1 MPSKRRDERRQKENM
16 RQDQMKKRWNETAY
30 DRGMRWD
37 ETTCS
42 KINKLTFLQV
52 RVVQVWRV
60 PDTIFWFKNPHVN
73 QRQETSGRDLAGVQ
87 EWVKNMIF
95 QQTLKYSMLS
105 MPNMWQKTKY
115 CLFRRQWKS
124 VWYACNSLGSTFCFL
139 TMKCSPFLSL
149 SHTHTPMSWGFLLQ
163 HVKMLTSKSWFCQ
176 LW

>member
-42 KINKLTFLQV
+42 KIYKLTFLQV
-52 RVVQVWRV
+52 RVMRVWCV
-60 PDTIFWFKNPHVN
+60 PDTIFWLNNPHVN

-87 EWVKNMIF
+87 EWVMIF

-105 MPNMWQKTKY
+105 QTCDK
-115 CLFRRQWKS
+115 RQSTVFLGVSERACDMHATVSARPFVFSQWS
-124 VWYACNSLGSTFCFL
+124 VVHF
-139 TMKCSPFLSL
+139 SL
-149 SHTHTPMSWGFLLQ
+149 SHTHTHQCLEVFYYNM
-163 HVKMLTSKSWFCQ
+163 
-176 LW
+176 